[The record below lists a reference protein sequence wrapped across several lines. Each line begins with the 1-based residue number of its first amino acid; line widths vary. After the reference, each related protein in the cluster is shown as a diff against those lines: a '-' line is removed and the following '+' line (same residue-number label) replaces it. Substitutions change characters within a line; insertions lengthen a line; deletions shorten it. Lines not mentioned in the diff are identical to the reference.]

1 MRKSALVALLTLLRR
16 QFRLYYFVQKKNKQ
30 KNCANPQN
38 PYCLQCCKQER
49 FFILRHRSRA
59 LAKTIFTS
67 GLQNGENFA
76 FLRQFSAFYFFLLY
90 FLCRLPFIIVQ
101 MLPFKRK
108 LFWGPEYPFKL
119 LCQKQIQNYTV
130 PVSYIARFQKI
141 SIPTPRKIIGNSE
154 GEGASKVR
162 IEVHEAIATG
172 NSRGR
177 GATKYLL

>member
-1 MRKSALVALLTLLRR
+1 MRKNALIALLTLLRR

-38 PYCLQCCKQER
+38 PYCLQCCKLEQ

-59 LAKTIFTS
+59 LPKTIFTS

-108 LFWGPEYPFKL
+108 LFWGLEYPFKAGFHMIADRRS
-119 LCQKQIQNYTV
+119 QIV
-130 PVSYIARFQKI
+130 IRS
-141 SIPTPRKIIGNSE
+141 
-154 GEGASKVR
+154 
-162 IEVHEAIATG
+162 AIVFDHMET
-172 NSRGR
+172 S
-177 GATKYLL
+177 L